1 MRTDSEIIRDSRA
14 SPRDFGELFER
25 HAASVH
31 RYAASRVGETIADD
45 VMSETFLVAFEKRA
59 AFDHSRDSANPW
71 LLGIATNLLHRHYRS
86 ETRLL
91 RATER
96 SAGNLATSTSAD
108 PDTVRDVSAA
118 LAKMPRAD
126 RDTILLFAWADL
138 SYEEIAAAMHVP
150 VGTVRSRLNRARRTL
165 RDLTGLTEAEFT
177 DSNLTNTKEA
187 SNGRPDIAARNS

>member
-1 MRTDSEIIRDSRA
+1 MRTDSEIIRSSRA

-25 HAASVH
+25 HATSVH

-45 VMSETFLVAFEKRA
+45 VMSETFLVAFDKRA
-59 AFDHSRDSANPW
+59 TFDHSRDTANPW

-96 SAGNLATSTSAD
+96 SAGRLAIATSTD
-108 PDTVRDVSAA
+108 PDVLRDVAA
-118 LAKMPRAD
+118 AIAKLPRTD
-126 RDTILLFAWADL
+126 RDTLLLFAWEDL
-138 SYEEIAAAMHVP
+138 SYEDIAVALRVP

-165 RDLTGLTEAEFT
+165 RELTGIDT
-177 DSNLTNTKEA
+177 DINDEEA

>member
-1 MRTDSEIIRDSRA
+1 VRTDSEIIRDSRG
-14 SPRDFGELFER
+14 SPRAFGELFDR

-71 LLGIATNLLHRHYRS
+71 LLGIATNLLHRHYRT

-96 SAGNLATSTSAD
+96 SANQAAIATSAD
-108 PDTVRDVSAA
+108 PDTMQDVAAA
-118 LAKMPRAD
+118 LATMPRAD
-126 RDTILLFAWADL
+126 RDTLLLFAWADL
-138 SYEEIAAAMHVP
+138 SYEDIASAMHVP

-165 RDLTGLTEAEFT
+165 REKTGTTEFE
-177 DSNLTNTKEA
+177 EA
-187 SNGRPDIAARNS
+187 SDGRPHIATRNS